1 MTKLVRALGAG
12 CVAPEYDNA
21 RLQPGAVQEQ
31 KYQGT
36 GTHCANLWRKRKAT
50 LQVLSAHLWLPPH
63 DTATPHG
70 DSLSRGPVENCGPR
84 RRKPDALLPVVLHNR
99 AGEATR
105 TPLDADVWH
114 HLVGL
119 EATEYDR

>member
-12 CVAPEYDNA
+12 CIAPEYDNA
-21 RLQPGAVQEQ
+21 RLQPGAVLEQ

-36 GTHCANLWRKRKAT
+36 GTDCVDIWRKRKAT

-63 DTATPHG
+63 DTLTAHG
-70 DSLSRGPVENCGPR
+70 DSLSRGPVENGGPR
-84 RRKPDALLPVVLHNR
+84 RREPDALSPVVLHDS

-105 TPLDADVWH
+105 RPLDADVGH
-114 HLVGL
+114 HVVGV

>member
-12 CVAPEYDNA
+12 CIAPENDNA
-21 RLQPGAVQEQ
+21 RLQPGVVLEQE
-31 KYQGT
+31 YQGT
-36 GTHCANLWRKRKAT
+36 ARDCADLWRKRKVT
-50 LQVLSAHLWLPPH
+50 LQVLSGHLWLPPH

-84 RRKPDALLPVVLHNR
+84 RREPDAVLPVVLHNR
-99 AGEATR
+99 AGEATV
-105 TPLDADVWH
+105 TPLDADVWNDV
-114 HLVGL
+114 VGL